1 MDIDSPDDYEPPPD
15 RIPDRAPERAPVD
28 TPRHAGATEQPP
40 HGRRPGPARLLP
52 GAPHRRRLESGS
64 PALPRPLDGAR
75 TALARRRPGP
85 PRQISRPQAPSAAKP
100 PCGSRNPP
108 QLCQRLDQLKQTHRS
123 PPLCVVISADT
134 QQQESS
140 ISAALCAGA
149 RRLRLLSVTG
159 FPVSLRPRL
168 AELAAAGRPRGHAQD
183 LAPVPVASGRP

>member
-100 PCGSRNPP
+100 PCGSAPAVSTVRPAEANA
-108 QLCQRLDQLKQTHRS
+108 QIA
-123 PPLCVVISADT
+123 PLCVVTSADT